1 MKKIL
6 IIRTDN
12 SKQELTYEKLDFV
25 AELGNHKPID
35 ITDAITL
42 WVRNDKVS
50 ENYNLVANRIHN
62 EYRGINDDFLYGD
75 VIFTGKATLSE
86 IAGLDENAEKLIL
99 GYLPTKE
106 TN

>member
-12 SKQELTYEKLDFV
+12 SKQELTFEKLDFV
-25 AELGNHKPID
+25 AELSNHNPID
-35 ITDAITL
+35 ITESITL
-42 WVRNDKVS
+42 WIRADKEDGTYND
-50 ENYNLVANRIHN
+50 VANRIHN

-99 GYLPTKE
+99 GYLPKKE

>member
-12 SKQELTYEKLDFV
+12 SKQELTFEKLDFV
-25 AELGNHKPID
+25 TELGSHKPID
-35 ITDAITL
+35 ITNSITL
-42 WVRNDKVS
+42 WVRTDKEDGTYND
-50 ENYNLVANRIHN
+50 VANRIHD
-62 EYRGINDDFLYGD
+62 EYRGVNDDFLYGD
-75 VIFTGKATLSE
+75 VIFTGRATTTE

-99 GYLPTKE
+99 GYLPKKE